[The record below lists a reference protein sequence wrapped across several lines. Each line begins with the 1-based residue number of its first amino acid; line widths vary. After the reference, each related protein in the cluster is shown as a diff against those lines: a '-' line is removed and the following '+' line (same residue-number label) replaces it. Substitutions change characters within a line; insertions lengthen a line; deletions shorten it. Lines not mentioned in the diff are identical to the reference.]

1 MKIIKTY
8 FTKIDDIINKKQS
21 NKTKPKSNTFLSP
34 LQKEEKTTNKDLKLV
49 AEIVEGI
56 REARAEMKN
65 GR

>member
-1 MKIIKTY
+1 MKIIKAY

>member
-1 MKIIKTY
+1 MKIIKAY

-34 LQKEEKTTNKDLKLV
+34 LQKEEKITNKDLKLV

>member
-8 FTKIDDIINKKQS
+8 FAKIDDIINKKQS

>member
-21 NKTKPKSNTFLSP
+21 SKTTPKSNAFLSP